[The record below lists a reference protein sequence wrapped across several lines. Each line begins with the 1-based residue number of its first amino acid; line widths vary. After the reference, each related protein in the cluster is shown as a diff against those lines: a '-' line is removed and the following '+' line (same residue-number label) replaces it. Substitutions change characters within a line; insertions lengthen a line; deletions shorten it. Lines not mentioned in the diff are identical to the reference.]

1 MAKPSVPRARGRKTV
16 RSRQGRHAER
26 DDRLRIEL
34 YGAKAAV
41 MTAVLCLR
49 GRGVD
54 DYIAINLQRAA
65 VNPLERALAA
75 LGVRS

>member
-1 MAKPSVPRARGRKTV
+1 MAQRSLPPARGRKPAAPSRAQRDERLLLDLVGV
-16 RSRQGRHAER
+16 R
-26 DDRLRIEL
+26 
-34 YGAKAAV
+34 AAV

-54 DYIAINLQRAA
+54 DYIATNLQRAA